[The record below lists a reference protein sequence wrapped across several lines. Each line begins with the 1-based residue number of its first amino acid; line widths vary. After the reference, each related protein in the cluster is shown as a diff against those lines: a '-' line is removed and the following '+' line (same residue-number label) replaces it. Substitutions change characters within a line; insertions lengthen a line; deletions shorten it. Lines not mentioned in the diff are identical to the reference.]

1 MAGMILRRLASA
13 VGVLLLAS
21 IVIFLVIAVSGDPLG
36 ELRDRQ
42 PPVSE
47 TVIQAEEARL
57 GLDQPLH
64 IRYLDWVSGLFQG
77 DLGPS
82 TVATRDIG
90 AEIGSHIGVT
100 LRLVVVA
107 VAIALVLAL
116 IAGTISGLRQHRF
129 PDVVITP
136 MTFFMLALP
145 SFWMAVLFKQWGIYF
160 NDQVGSSVFATVG
173 ANSVPPPQGFVPFL
187 LDSAA
192 HLVLPTIVLALVHFA
207 TWNRYQRTAIADSLA
222 SDHVRFAVLKGL
234 SRGRVVR
241 SYVVRPALIPIIT
254 IVALDLPVLLSG
266 AVITETVF
274 QWRGMGG
281 FLLESINLRD
291 SNAVLAWLLIAAIA
305 VVVFNLIA
313 DLLYAIVDP
322 RVRYGQ

>member
-136 MTFFMLALP
+136 MT
-145 SFWMAVLFKQWGIYF
+145 
-160 NDQVGSSVFATVG
+160 TV
-173 ANSVPPPQGFVPFL
+173 
-187 LDSAA
+187 
-192 HLVLPTIVLALVHFA
+192 
-207 TWNRYQRTAIADSLA
+207 
-222 SDHVRFAVLKGL
+222 
-234 SRGRVVR
+234 
-241 SYVVRPALIPIIT
+241 
-254 IVALDLPVLLSG
+254 
-266 AVITETVF
+266 
-274 QWRGMGG
+274 
-281 FLLESINLRD
+281 
-291 SNAVLAWLLIAAIA
+291 
-305 VVVFNLIA
+305 
-313 DLLYAIVDP
+313 
-322 RVRYGQ
+322 